1 LKKIKKINIIT
12 MGCSKNLVDSE
23 VLAGQL
29 KKMGISVAHNDEN
42 NNSDTIIVNTCGFIN
57 DAKEESIDTILQLAK
72 DKKNGL
78 INHLFVFGCLS
89 ERYKDELKKEIHEVD
104 EFFGV
109 NSLTD
114 IVQNITK
121 DFEKELIGERLI
133 ATPPHYAY
141 LKIAEGCDRKCSFC
155 SIPSI
160 RGKYIS
166 RTSGSLLTEAQ
177 HLSAQGVKEMMVIAQ
192 DLTYYGTDLYKKPQ
206 LTSLIDRLSN
216 ESGMEWIRLHYAYPA
231 KFPKDL
237 IKLMK
242 ERENICN
249 YIDIPF
255 QHISDK
261 MLKIMRRNHTKSDI
275 LNLIDYFRKE
285 IPDMA
290 IRTTLLVGHPGETKK
305 DFDELLRFV
314 EDAQIDRLGV
324 FTYSHEEDSWC
335 WNKYKDNI
343 PAKTKRE
350 RMETV
355 MEVQQSI
362 SAKLNSGKSGKTFKT
377 IIDRKEGDL
386 FIGRTQYDSPE
397 VDNEIIIKSKK
408 NLKPGSFYNIL
419 ITDSSEFDLFGKF

>member
-1 LKKIKKINIIT
+1 

>member
-1 LKKIKKINIIT
+1 MKKIKKINIIT